1 MVKGTSRQVIM
12 VHPPETDLFDQAIFI
27 LNEKASESGGVTDE
41 QILKQ
46 ARQAADSY
54 LRGKLRGGRAK
65 ESDWILPVTCFLM
78 GAFLVGAAW
87 AVVAVLF

>member
-1 MVKGTSRQVIM
+1 MVKGISRQIIL

-54 LRGKLRGGRAK
+54 LRGKVRGARA
-65 ESDWILPVTCFLM
+65 EAADWLLPLASFLL

-87 AVVAVLF
+87 AMVAFVF